1 MSYSQI
7 KILIIDDEPDI
18 LEILRYNLS
27 KENYQV
33 FTAQQGEEGLEL
45 ARKELPD
52 LIILDIM
59 LPETDGIELCRRLRE
74 KPEFSHTLIIFLTA
88 RGEAYS
94 EIAGFEVGADDY
106 ITKPVKPRVLVSRIK
121 ALLRRKLPI
130 KEEENIIQFGVLTID
145 KGRHIVLKNN
155 VEIDMPKK
163 EFEILLLLTSKP
175 GKLFTRHDI
184 YTSVWGNQLIVGE
197 RTLDVYIRKLREKLG
212 EDYIRT
218 VKGIGYKF
226 EF

>member
-33 FTAQQGEEGLEL
+33 FTAQQGEEGLEI

-74 KPEFSHTLIIFLTA
+74 KSEFSHTLIIFLTA

-121 ALLRRKLPI
+121 ALLRRQSPI
-130 KEEENIIQFGVLTID
+130 KEEENIIQFGALTID

-175 GKLFTRHDI
+175 GKLFTRRDI

-212 EDYIRT
+212 EDFIRT

>member
-18 LEILRYNLS
+18 LEILRYNLT

-33 FTAQQGEEGLEL
+33 FTAQQGEEGLEI

-88 RGEAYS
+88 RVEAYS

>member
-1 MSYSQI
+1 MTNPQI
-7 KILIIDDEPDI
+7 KILIVDDEPDI

-27 KENYQV
+27 KEGYQI
-33 FTAQQGEEGLEL
+33 FTAQQGKEGMEI

-59 LPETDGIELCRRLRE
+59 LPQSDGIEICRELRAM
-74 KPEFSHTLIIFLTA
+74 PAFTNTLIIFLTA

-121 ALLRRKLPI
+121 ALFRRQI
-130 KEEENIIQFGVLTID
+130 HGKEEENILHFGNLIID
-145 KGRHIVLKNN
+145 KTRYIILKND
-155 VEIDMPKK
+155 VEVFLPKK

-184 YTSVWGNQLIVGE
+184 YTSIWGNQLIVGE

-212 EDYIRT
+212 EDFIRT